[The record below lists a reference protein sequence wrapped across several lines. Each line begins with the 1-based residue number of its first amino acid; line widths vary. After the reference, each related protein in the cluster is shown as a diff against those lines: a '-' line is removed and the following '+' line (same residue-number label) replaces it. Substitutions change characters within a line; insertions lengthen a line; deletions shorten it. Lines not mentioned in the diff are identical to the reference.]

1 MRIIAAFCLLI
12 NTACFCYSQSKWESV
27 SDSLGLE
34 SREKADLVLSKFDTM
49 PGRKILYSL
58 QNRDYL
64 VIINQNDCYKEYVLK
79 VDSLCNVLA
88 IKEIDIDERIV
99 KTKAKCFLK
108 NRKLSRRLLEDRQIL
123 MKAFDE
129 SQYCTEFIT
138 SMPNASW
145 VAGIPSYF
153 VMKDENDNRYGE
165 YSLSSITAPCPI
177 SPALWAFLI
186 RELSDNKN

>member
-1 MRIIAAFCLLI
+1 MRIIVAFCLLI

-64 VIINQNDCYKEYVLK
+64 VVFNHNDCYKEYVLK

-88 IKEIDIDERIV
+88 IKEIDIDEGIV
-99 KTKAKCFLK
+99 KTKAKCFFK
-108 NRKLSRRLLEDRQIL
+108 KRMLSRRLLEDRQIL